1 MTWFSWQ
8 TQKNQTYLVLQI
20 HVQPNAKKTEIIGL
34 HGEALKVKLHAPPV
48 EGQANQAL
56 IKFFAAFFGIPVK
69 QVELIRGQTSRQKTL
84 ALFGTTR
91 SPESLLETH

>member
-8 TQKNQTYLVLQI
+8 TYKNEPCLMLQI
-20 HVQPNAKKTEIIGL
+20 HVQPNAKKTEIVGL
-34 HGEALKVKLHAPPV
+34 HGEALKVKLQAPPV

-56 IKFFAAFFGIPVK
+56 MKFFAKCFAIPIK
-69 QVELIRGQTSRQKTL
+69 QVLLVRGETSRQKTL

-91 SPESLLETH
+91 APETLLLQT